1 VPLLGV
7 GRHVVVAET
16 DDAALAMAR
25 RAYPRWRASFRSLF
39 QRGGAEPRIIGNY
52 PPTFDELA
60 ALDNGI
66 AGSPRTVRDFLE
78 QEIAATGRQL
88 HPVVVRLRRHDA
100 R

>member
-1 VPLLGV
+1 
-7 GRHVVVAET
+7 VVVAET
-16 DDAALAMAR
+16 DDAALAIAR
-25 RAYPRWRASFRSLF
+25 RAYPRWRASFCWLF
-39 QRGGAEPRIIGNY
+39 HRHGAEPRIIGNY
-52 PPTFDELA
+52 PLTFDELA

-78 QEIAATGRQL
+78 QEIAATGCQL